1 VSNQT
6 DHDRTPSAPRPRPQF
21 GELATPEEQRAAIAV
36 PIDAAAAESV
46 PVADVPAKKDVPET
60 LAEQKQ
66 SRAKQTRAEQ
76 KENAEGV
83 VRAPL
88 DRFASWALLGVGL
101 FNILTTSSAL
111 IDLPAA
117 ITQFFAA
124 DGLDPYGPVAAGRA
138 LGIGALIVNVALW
151 ILTLVVVQRRVNAG
165 RTSWWI
171 PIVAGVV
178 ANVILLVCVGAAMMI
193 DPSVLDYIQRMSGAT
208 P

>member
-1 VSNQT
+1 MSNQT

-46 PVADVPAKKDVPET
+46 PVADVPAKDVPET
-60 LAEQKQ
+60 LAEQKVT
-66 SRAKQTRAEQ
+66 RAKQSRGEQ
-76 KENAEGV
+76 KETADGG
-83 VRAPL
+83 VRAPV

-101 FNILTTSSAL
+101 FNILTSSSAL

-124 DGLDPYGPVAAGRA
+124 DGLDPYGPVLAGRV
-138 LGIGALIVNVALW
+138 LGIGALVVNVALW
-151 ILTLVVVQRRVNAG
+151 ILTLMIVQRRVNAG

-171 PIVAGVV
+171 PIVVGVA

-193 DPSVLDYIQRMSGAT
+193 DPSVLDYVQRMSGAT